1 VVGFV
6 ASAVYLRASLG
17 GTPPP
22 ATLGRVGLG
31 IAAGMVVGR
40 LIPGQGRIVGLAAI
54 ALAAVA
60 YLAVLLL
67 TGELGPEDRA
77 KLGRMLRR

>member
-6 ASAVYLRASLG
+6 ASAVYLRARLG

-22 ATLGRVGLG
+22 ATLARVALAIEAGVAVGRV
-31 IAAGMVVGR
+31 
-40 LIPGQGRIVGLAAI
+40 IPGQGRIVGLAAI

-60 YLAVLLL
+60 YLAVLLV